1 MKDVLNGIKWPGALV
16 ILGVLALVGFMFW
29 RGETVSALVAAMVAL
44 MGWQGQQ
51 RATDSQRLG
60 TIEAQTNGVNHGLQQ
75 QLAEANERAATIARE
90 AAERMAQL
98 QREMADQRNVDM
110 RIMAQLA
117 AQLPMGSPL
126 PPALTD
132 VAAQPVSAP
141 PALVSANG
149 AAMTVPFPR
158 VGDPEAPRP

>member
-1 MKDVLNGIKWPGALV
+1 MKDVLKSVTWPGALV
-16 ILGVLALVGFMFW
+16 ILGVLALVGFMFY

-60 TIEAQTNGVNHGLQQ
+60 TIEQQTNGVNHGLQQ
-75 QLAEANERAATIARE
+75 QLAEANERAAAIARE
-90 AAERMAQL
+90 SAERLAQL
-98 QREMADQRNVDM
+98 QREMAEQRNVDM

-132 VAAQPVSAP
+132 GTAPVSSP
-141 PALVSANG
+141 PALAYANG
-149 AAMTVPFPR
+149 STAPLPR
-158 VGDPEAPRP
+158 TPGDNL

>member
-1 MKDVLNGIKWPGALV
+1 MKDVLDSIKWPGALV
-16 ILGVLALVGFMFW
+16 ILGVLGLVGFMFY

-90 AAERMAQL
+90 SAERLAAL
-98 QREMADQRNVDM
+98 QREMAEQRNVDM

-117 AQLPMGSPL
+117 AQLPMGSTL
-126 PPALTD
+126 PAALTAD
-132 VAAQPVSAP
+132 VAPVSAP
-141 PALVSANG
+141 PALAMANG
-149 AAMTVPFPR
+149 ATAPL
-158 VGDPEAPRP
+158 PRPPAEGS